1 MSSAALAVTLTQ
13 TIPLWIGVKKG
24 LSIEKVLEGLP
35 KDSENRSACQSVL
48 YTAVRQRALLQKLSS
63 DLISRAPADD
73 VLALIELALGLLS
86 EGKEKPFTVVN
97 EAVAAAKHS
106 RKMVKAAN
114 FVNAILRRFGR
125 EKTELLV
132 KAEKQPTV
140 RFNAPDWWIRR
151 YEAVFGEQTPEIFAL
166 QQKHPPMTLRVN
178 TGKTSV
184 EEAQAKLEKAGIP
197 AERVGKFGLILL
209 SPRPVKDV
217 PGFLEGEVSVQDAG
231 SQLAAELLDAKEG
244 MRVLDACAAPE
255 ERRLTA
261 WSWPT
266 WI

>member
-217 PGFLEGEVSVQDAG
+217 PGFLEGEVSVQAV
-231 SQLAAELLDAKEG
+231 SYTH
-244 MRVLDACAAPE
+244 
-255 ERRLTA
+255 LTL
-261 WSWPT
+261 PT
-266 WI
+266 KA

>member
-1 MSSAALAVTLTQ
+1 MSSASLAVTLTQ

-106 RKMVKAAN
+106 RKMMKAAN

-125 EKTELLV
+125 EKTELLA

-151 YEAVFGEQTPEIFAL
+151 YEAVFGEQSA
-166 QQKHPPMTLRVN
+166 
-178 TGKTSV
+178 
-184 EEAQAKLEKAGIP
+184 
-197 AERVGKFGLILL
+197 
-209 SPRPVKDV
+209 
-217 PGFLEGEVSVQDAG
+217 
-231 SQLAAELLDAKEG
+231 
-244 MRVLDACAAPE
+244 
-255 ERRLTA
+255 
-261 WSWPT
+261 
-266 WI
+266 

>member
-1 MSSAALAVTLTQ
+1 MFETLLPVTPFPKEKFLNEFCCLSCHSYTDDTALDRSQ
-13 TIPLWIGVKKG
+13 KG

-178 TGKTSV
+178 TGK
-184 EEAQAKLEKAGIP
+184 
-197 AERVGKFGLILL
+197 LL
-209 SPRPVKDV
+209 
-217 PGFLEGEVSVQDAG
+217 
-231 SQLAAELLDAKEG
+231 
-244 MRVLDACAAPE
+244 
-255 ERRLTA
+255 
-261 WSWPT
+261 
-266 WI
+266 

>member
-97 EAVAAAKHS
+97 EAVVAAKHS

-166 QQKHPPMTLRVN
+166 QH
-178 TGKTSV
+178 S
-184 EEAQAKLEKAGIP
+184 
-197 AERVGKFGLILL
+197 
-209 SPRPVKDV
+209 
-217 PGFLEGEVSVQDAG
+217 AG
-231 SQLAAELLDAKEG
+231 SPSPTPFSVFSGSCPSQWPLSYGATRPG
-244 MRVLDACAAPE
+244 P
-255 ERRLTA
+255 
-261 WSWPT
+261 SWKKPGSPQSG
-266 WI
+266 

>member
-132 KAEKQPTV
+132 PKSSR
-140 RFNAPDWWIRR
+140 RFVSTHPIGGFAATKRCLVSKRLKFLRSSKSIRR
-151 YEAVFGEQTPEIFAL
+151 
-166 QQKHPPMTLRVN
+166 
-178 TGKTSV
+178 
-184 EEAQAKLEKAGIP
+184 
-197 AERVGKFGLILL
+197 
-209 SPRPVKDV
+209 
-217 PGFLEGEVSVQDAG
+217 
-231 SQLAAELLDAKEG
+231 
-244 MRVLDACAAPE
+244 
-255 ERRLTA
+255 
-261 WSWPT
+261 
-266 WI
+266 